1 MGLIYGAFTLRN
13 PCNHGLGPKSVRALL
28 DTGTNVLC
36 IPPALA
42 RELQLDEVDKRDV
55 KPADGGRY
63 WVPYVGPV
71 QLSFGDRHS
80 FAGAFA
86 LGDEVRVGT
95 AAIQDLYLVLD
106 TALETVT
113 VHSDSPYLVRGA
125 RGCRT

>member
-1 MGLIYGAFTLRN
+1 MLTLLNPRN
-13 PCNHGLGPKSVRALL
+13 PEVGAVTVEALA
-28 DTGTNVLC
+28 DTGSVHMI
-36 IPPALA
+36 IPEHVRIQL
-42 RELQLDEVDKRDV
+42 RLDEQDRKEVTL
-55 KPADGGRY
+55 ADGSKRL
-63 WVPYVGPV
+63 VPYVGPV